1 MELKHNNIQ
10 IRNAEEND
18 AELLC
23 KWWNDGKVM
32 AHAGFPNGLGTT
44 IRDVAG
50 QIRQK
55 SDEMHIILFEQTPIG
70 EMNYRNL
77 ESGICEIGIKIC
89 DENFQNKGLGKL
101 ILSIFI
107 QGIFAQ
113 PGYQKI
119 VLDTNLA
126 NKRAQHIYEKLGFQK
141 TKTNIDSW
149 VDQLGNKQ
157 SSVEY
162 ELTKEMFISYI

>member
-1 MELKHNNIQ
+1 MERLW
-10 IRNAEEND
+10 RT
-18 AELLC
+18 
-23 KWWNDGKVM
+23 
-32 AHAGFPNGLGTT
+32 GFPNGLGTT